1 MKRFLIIFL
10 VSALAALPLCGCKN
24 TNETPDGNSSV
35 IVNLSTPKQS
45 ETQNPSIKQE
55 AGSQDRYYL
64 KLATT
69 ETTDAGISLNAK
81 LLVRY
86 TNTTDSPTYSLG
98 FKLQEGVS
106 INSVSVNS
114 IATNFT
120 IDKESNTLTIPVGA
134 QLMPNESLSLYVN
147 YTAKGIK
154 ALSDAVLRF
163 NEERAPIK
171 HTVSVTVD
179 NTYTVSSS
187 LGIGEISEGSKK
199 TFTFTAVSENDFTL
213 ELK

>member
-10 VSALAALPLCGCKN
+10 VSALTALSLYGCKN
-24 TNETPDGNSSV
+24 TNEKPDGNSSV
-35 IVNLSTPKQS
+35 IVNLSTPKS
-45 ETQNPSIKQE
+45 NETENPSINQE
-55 AGSQDRYYL
+55 AGAQDRYYL
-64 KLATT
+64 KLSST
-69 ETTDAGISLNAK
+69 EITDAGISLNGR

-86 TNTTDSPTYSLG
+86 TNTTGSPVYSLS

-120 IDKESNTLTIPVGA
+120 LDKESNTLTVPVGA

-147 YTAKGIK
+147 YTAKAVK

-163 NEERAPIK
+163 SEERAPIK
-171 HTVSVTVD
+171 HTVLVTVD

-187 LGIGEISEGSKK
+187 LGTPEIAEGSKK
-199 TFTFTAVSENDFTL
+199 TFTFTAESKNDFTL
-213 ELK
+213 ELR

>member
-10 VSALAALPLCGCKN
+10 VSALTALSLCSCKN

-35 IVNLSTPKQS
+35 IVNLSTPKPN
-45 ETQNPSIKQE
+45 ETENPSINQE
-55 AGSQDRYYL
+55 AGAQDRYYL
-64 KLATT
+64 KLSST
-69 ETTDAGISLNAK
+69 EITDAGISLNGR

-86 TNTTDSPTYSLG
+86 TNTTGSPVYSLS

-120 IDKESNTLTIPVGA
+120 LDKESNTLTVPVGA

-147 YTAKGIK
+147 YTAKAVK

-163 NEERAPIK
+163 SEERAPIK
-171 HTVSVTVD
+171 HTVLVTVD

-187 LGIGEISEGSKK
+187 LGTPEIAEGSKK
-199 TFTFTAVSENDFTL
+199 TFTFTAESKNDFTL
-213 ELK
+213 ELR